1 MCAIRLGS
9 GDSRRGPQG
18 GEWGS
23 PWRGWSHPL
32 YNLTGL
38 ENNLLGVIWGWERAR
53 RRRDRETERRL
64 RVAVGGEVD
73 HHEVGREGPRA

>member
-1 MCAIRLGS
+1 M
-9 GDSRRGPQG
+9 
-18 GEWGS
+18 
-23 PWRGWSHPL
+23 